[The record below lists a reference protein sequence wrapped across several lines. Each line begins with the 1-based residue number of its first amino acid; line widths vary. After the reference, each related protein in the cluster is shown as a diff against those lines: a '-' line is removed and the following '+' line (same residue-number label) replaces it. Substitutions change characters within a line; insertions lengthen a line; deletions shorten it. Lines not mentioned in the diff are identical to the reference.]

1 MRDTPFAVRHKF
13 ALLGAALALAG
24 AALVPGAHADNQAG
38 KRNGGNGGNGGH
50 AALNRLPSF
59 VVAGSLKST
68 SYDGVSDDLL
78 TAGLG
83 KTGLAGAAPSIANP
97 AAPTAAE
104 LRRLAI
110 WSNYRALVDMSAN
123 GGYGRFWG
131 PNVDV
136 YGNDTLGEGKIAGTE
151 YLAYADDG
159 SGRQNVSLLVQVPAS
174 FNPANPC
181 IVTATSSGSRGV
193 YGAISAAGEWGLKR
207 GCAVAYTDKGSGN
220 GAHELMTGTVTLI
233 DGLPADAAT
242 AGRNSLFT
250 ANLPAAALAA
260 YNQQYPNRYA
270 FKHAHSQQNPEADWG
285 KDTLEAVQFAYW
297 VLNQPFAPRADVSNA
312 ATNAAPNHGVRYAP
326 GDITTIAASVS
337 NGGGASLA
345 AAEQDPGKWITAVV
359 VGEPQINVRMPGNAQ
374 VREGG
379 QRIAAAGKPLAE
391 YMTLANLLQP
401 CAALADSAAGAPYL
415 TALPAA
421 TTAAIRQARCAS
433 LASAGYVHGS
443 DTQTQANDALARLHE
458 AGYEAD
464 SDLLQAPMW
473 DSQAVPAVAVT
484 YANAYTR
491 SSVID
496 NLCGFSFG
504 TTSASTGAAG
514 ATPALSPMLTVFGLG
529 NGVPPTNGVNL
540 VYNVTPPGGADHR
553 LATPDASF
561 AGAVC
566 MRALW
571 TNGDPRMRQSVQAIS
586 VNANLHGKPA
596 IIVQGRSDA
605 LVPINHA
612 SRAYLA
618 ANSVREGSRSH
629 LSLYEVMNGQ
639 HFDAFLGVPGFDN
652 RYVPVHYYNIAALNL
667 MWDHLKNGTPLPPSQ
682 VIRTLPRGG
691 NPGAAPALAL
701 TNLPAIVAN
710 PGSNAISARD
720 GVVNVPH

>member
-1 MRDTPFAVRHKF
+1 MRDTPFAIRRK
-13 ALLGAALALAG
+13 AARLSAAIAIAG
-24 AALVPGAHADNQAG
+24 AALVPGAHATEN
-38 KRNGGNGGNGGH
+38 NGNH
-50 AALNRLPSF
+50 AAPNRLPPF
-59 VVAGSLKST
+59 VVASSLQT
-68 SYDGVSDDLL
+68 TTYDGVSDDLL

-83 KTGLAGAAPSIANP
+83 KTGLAGAQPTIANP
-97 AAPTAAE
+97 AAPTSAE

-110 WSNYRALVDMSAN
+110 WANYRALVDISAN

-151 YLAYADDG
+151 YLAFADDG
-159 SGRQNVSLLVQVPAS
+159 SGRRNVSLLVQVPTS
-174 FNPANPC
+174 FDPANPC

-207 GCAVAYTDKGSGN
+207 GCAVAYTDKGTGN
-220 GAHELMTGTVTLI
+220 GAEELMSGLVTLI
-233 DGLPADAAT
+233 DGVTANAAT
-242 AGRNSLFT
+242 AGRTSIFT
-250 ANLPAAALAA
+250 ANVPAGALAA
-260 YNQQYPNRYA
+260 YNQKFPNRYA
-270 FKHAHSQQNPEADWG
+270 FKHAHSQLNPEADWG

-297 VLNQPFAPRADVSNA
+297 VLNQQFGPRVDAS
-312 ATNAAPNHGVRYAP
+312 NHGMRYAP

-345 AAEQDPGKWITAVV
+345 AAEEDTGKWITAVV
-359 VGEPQINVRMPGNAQ
+359 VGEPQINVRMPGDAQ

-379 QRIAAAGKPLAE
+379 QRIAAAGKPLAD

-401 CAALADSAAGAPYL
+401 CAALADAAAGAPYL
-415 TALPAA
+415 TALPVA
-421 TTAAIRQARCAS
+421 TTTAIRQARCTS
-433 LASAGYVHGS
+433 LAAAGYIRGS
-443 DTQTQANDALARLHE
+443 DTQAQANDALQRLHE

-464 SDLLQAPMW
+464 SDLLHAPMW

-484 YANAYTR
+484 YADAYTR
-491 SSVID
+491 SSVLD

-504 TTSASTGAAG
+504 TTNASTGAAG
-514 ATPALSPMLTVFGLG
+514 VAPAVSPMLTIFGVG

-540 VYNVTPPGGADHR
+540 VYNVTPPGGSDHR

-561 AGAVC
+561 AGAAC
-566 MRALW
+566 LRALW
-571 TNGDPRMRQSVQAIS
+571 TKGDQRMRQSVQAIS

-618 ANSVREGSRSH
+618 ANSEREGSRSH

-639 HFDAFLGVPGFDN
+639 HFDAFLAVPGFDTHF
-652 RYVPVHYYNIAALNL
+652 VPVHYYNIAALNL
-667 MWDHLKNGTPLPPSQ
+667 MWNHLKNGAPLPPSQ
-682 VIRTLPRGG
+682 VIRTIPRGG
-691 NPGAAPALAL
+691 SPGAAPPLGLA
-701 TNLPAIVAN
+701 NLPAIVEN
-710 PGSNAISARD
+710 PGSNAIGAND

>member
-1 MRDTPFAVRHKF
+1 MRDTPFAIRRKT
-13 ALLGAALALAG
+13 ARLSAAVALAG
-24 AALVPGAHADNQAG
+24 AALLPGAHAS
-38 KRNGGNGGNGGH
+38 GNNSGH
-50 AALNRLPSF
+50 TAFNRLPPF
-59 VVAGSLKST
+59 VVASSLQT
-68 SYDGVSDDLL
+68 TTYDGVSDDLL

-83 KTGLAGAAPSIANP
+83 KSGLAGAQPAIANP

-110 WSNYRALVDMSAN
+110 WANYRALVDISAN

-131 PNVDV
+131 PNVDL

-151 YLAYADDG
+151 YLAFADDG
-159 SGRQNVSLLVQVPAS
+159 SGRQNVSLLVQVPTS
-174 FNPANPC
+174 FDPANPC

-207 GCAVAYTDKGSGN
+207 GCAVAYTDKGTGN
-220 GAHELMTGTVTLI
+220 GAEELMSGLVTLI
-233 DGLPADAAT
+233 DGRTADAAA
-242 AGRNSLFT
+242 AGRTSIFT
-250 ANLPAAALAA
+250 ANVPGGALAA
-260 YNQQYPNRYA
+260 YNQKFPNRYA
-270 FKHAHSQQNPEADWG
+270 FKHAHSQLNPEADWG

-297 VLNQPFAPRADVSNA
+297 VLNQQFGPRVDAS
-312 ATNAAPNHGVRYAP
+312 NHGVRYAP

-345 AAEQDPGKWITAVV
+345 AAEEDTGKWITAVV
-359 VGEPQINVRMPGNAQ
+359 VGEPQINVRMPGDAQ

-379 QRIAAAGKPLAE
+379 QRIAAAGKPLAD

-401 CAALADSAAGAPYL
+401 CAALADAAAGAPYL
-415 TALPAA
+415 TALPVA
-421 TTAAIRQARCAS
+421 TTTAIRQARCTS
-433 LASAGYVHGS
+433 LAAAGYIHGG
-443 DTQTQANDALARLHE
+443 DTQAQANDALARLHE

-464 SDLLQAPMW
+464 SDLLHAPMW

-484 YANAYTR
+484 YADAYTR
-491 SSVID
+491 SSVLD
-496 NLCGFSFG
+496 NLCGFNFG
-504 TTSASTGAAG
+504 TTNAATGAAG
-514 ATPALSPMLTVFGLG
+514 VAPAVSPMLTIFGVG

-561 AGAVC
+561 AGAACV
-566 MRALW
+566 RALW
-571 TNGDPRMRQSVQAIS
+571 TKGDPRMRQSVQAIS

-618 ANSVREGSRSH
+618 ANSEREGSRSH

-639 HFDAFLGVPGFDN
+639 HFDAFLAVPGFDTHF
-652 RYVPVHYYNIAALNL
+652 VPVHYYNIAALNL
-667 MWDHLKNGTPLPPSQ
+667 MWSHLKNGTPLPPSQ
-682 VIRTLPRGG
+682 VIRTIARGG
-691 NPGAAPALAL
+691 SPGAAPPLGLA
-701 TNLPAIVAN
+701 NLPAIVEN
-710 PGSNAISARD
+710 PGSNAIRAND

>member
-1 MRDTPFAVRHKF
+1 MRDTPFAIRRKT
-13 ALLGAALALAG
+13 ARLSAAVALAG
-24 AALVPGAHADNQAG
+24 AALLPGAHAS
-38 KRNGGNGGNGGH
+38 GNNSGH
-50 AALNRLPSF
+50 TAFNRLPPF
-59 VVAGSLKST
+59 VVASSLQT
-68 SYDGVSDDLL
+68 TTYDGVSDDLL

-83 KTGLAGAAPSIANP
+83 KSGLAGAQPAIANP

-110 WSNYRALVDMSAN
+110 WANYRALVDISAN

-131 PNVDV
+131 PNVDL

-151 YLAYADDG
+151 YLAFADDG
-159 SGRQNVSLLVQVPAS
+159 SGRQNVSLLVQVPTS
-174 FNPANPC
+174 FDPANPC

-207 GCAVAYTDKGSGN
+207 GCAVAYTDKGTGN
-220 GAHELMTGTVTLI
+220 GAEELMSGLVTLI
-233 DGLPADAAT
+233 DGRTADAAA
-242 AGRNSLFT
+242 AGRTSIFT
-250 ANLPAAALAA
+250 ANVPAGALAA
-260 YNQQYPNRYA
+260 YNQKFPNRYA
-270 FKHAHSQQNPEADWG
+270 FKHAHSQLNPEADWG

-297 VLNQPFAPRADVSNA
+297 VLNQQFGPRVDAS
-312 ATNAAPNHGVRYAP
+312 NHGVRYAP

-345 AAEQDPGKWITAVV
+345 AAEEDTGKWITAVV
-359 VGEPQINVRMPGNAQ
+359 VGEPQINVRMPGDAQ

-379 QRIAAAGKPLAE
+379 QRIAAAGKPLAD

-401 CAALADSAAGAPYL
+401 CAALADAAAGAPYL
-415 TALPAA
+415 TALPVA
-421 TTAAIRQARCAS
+421 TTTAIRQARCTS
-433 LASAGYVHGS
+433 LAAAGYIHGG
-443 DTQTQANDALARLHE
+443 DTQAQANDALARLHE

-464 SDLLQAPMW
+464 SDLLHAPMW

-484 YANAYTR
+484 YADAYTR
-491 SSVID
+491 SSVLD
-496 NLCGFSFG
+496 NLCGFNFG
-504 TTSASTGAAG
+504 TTNAATGAAG
-514 ATPALSPMLTVFGLG
+514 VAPAVSPMLTIFGVG

-561 AGAVC
+561 AGAACV
-566 MRALW
+566 RALW
-571 TNGDPRMRQSVQAIS
+571 TKGDPRMRQSVQAIS

-618 ANSVREGSRSH
+618 ANSEREGSRSH

-639 HFDAFLGVPGFDN
+639 HFDAFLAVPGFDTHF
-652 RYVPVHYYNIAALNL
+652 VPVHYYNIAALNL
-667 MWDHLKNGTPLPPSQ
+667 MWSHLKNGTPLPPSQ
-682 VIRTLPRGG
+682 VIRTIARGG
-691 NPGAAPALAL
+691 SPGAAPPLGLA
-701 TNLPAIVAN
+701 NLPAIVEN
-710 PGSNAISARD
+710 PGSNAIRAND

>member
-1 MRDTPFAVRHKF
+1 MRDTPFAVRRKT
-13 ALLGAALALAG
+13 ARLSAAIAIAG
-24 AALVPGAHADNQAG
+24 AAFASGAHAADNNA
-38 KRNGGNGGNGGH
+38 NH
-50 AALNRLPSF
+50 AAFNRLPPF
-59 VVAGSLKST
+59 VVANSLQT
-68 SYDGVSDDLL
+68 TTYDGVSDDLL

-83 KTGLAGAAPSIANP
+83 KTGLAGAQPAIANP

-110 WSNYRALVDMSAN
+110 WSNYRALVDISAN

-131 PNVDV
+131 PNVDL

-151 YLAYADDG
+151 YLAFADDG

-174 FNPANPC
+174 FDPANPC

-207 GCAVAYTDKGSGN
+207 GCAVAYTDKGTGN
-220 GAHELMTGTVTLI
+220 GAEELMSGLVTLI
-233 DGLPADAAT
+233 DGRTADAAT
-242 AGRNSLFT
+242 AGRTSLFT
-250 ANLPAAALAA
+250 ANVPAVALAA
-260 YNQQYPNRYA
+260 FNQKFPNRYA
-270 FKHAHSQQNPEADWG
+270 FKHAHSQLNPEADWG

-297 VLNQPFAPRADVSNA
+297 VLNQQFAPRVDASNR
-312 ATNAAPNHGVRYAP
+312 GVRYAP

-345 AAEQDPGKWITAVV
+345 AAEEDTGKWITAVV
-359 VGEPQINVRMPGNAQ
+359 VGEPQINVRMPGDAQ

-379 QRIAAAGKPLAE
+379 QRIAAAGKPLAD

-401 CAALADSAAGAPYL
+401 CAALADAAAGAPYL
-415 TALPAA
+415 TALPVA
-421 TTAAIRQARCAS
+421 TTTAIRQARCTS
-433 LASAGYVHGS
+433 LAAAGYIRGS
-443 DTQTQANDALARLHE
+443 DTQAQANDALARLHE

-464 SDLLQAPMW
+464 SDLLHAPMW

-484 YANAYTR
+484 YADAYTR
-491 SSVID
+491 SSVLD

-504 TTSASTGAAG
+504 TTNATTGAAG
-514 ATPALSPMLTVFGLG
+514 VAPAVSPMLTIFGVG

-553 LATPDASF
+553 LATPDASL
-561 AGAVC
+561 AGAACV
-566 MRALW
+566 RALW
-571 TNGDPRMRQSVQAIS
+571 TKGDPRMRQSVQAIS

-618 ANSVREGSRSH
+618 ANSEREGSRSH
-629 LSLYEVMNGQ
+629 LSLYEVTNGQ
-639 HFDAFLGVPGFDN
+639 HFDAFLAVPGFDTHF
-652 RYVPVHYYNIAALNL
+652 VPVHYYNIAALNL
-667 MWDHLKNGTPLPPSQ
+667 MWSHLKNGTPLPPSQ
-682 VIRTLPRGG
+682 VIRTIPRGG
-691 NPGAAPALAL
+691 SPGAAPPLGVA
-701 TNLPAIVAN
+701 NLPAIVEN
-710 PGSNAISARD
+710 PGSNAIRAND